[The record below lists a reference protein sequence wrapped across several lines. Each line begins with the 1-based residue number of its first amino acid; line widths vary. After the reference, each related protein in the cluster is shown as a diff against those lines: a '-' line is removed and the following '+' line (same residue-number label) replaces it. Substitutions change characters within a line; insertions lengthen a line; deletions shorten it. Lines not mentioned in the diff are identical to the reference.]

1 MDFTTTAVDAP
12 ALTGVRVPGEQ
23 LGGAEAF
30 RRWLAAEVIPF
41 LKTQYRISEMTFI
54 GHSFSALF
62 GVHVL
67 LETSAMFDHYLLAS
81 PSVWWDDQVMFRREQ
96 QRYES
101 SKHLD
106 AHVFMS
112 KGELET
118 DELSPHQEFHD
129 QMVSRE
135 YEGLNLHW
143 KVFPNESHMSVT
155 PLALS
160 HGLRTLYSTQ

>member
-1 MDFTTTAVDAP
+1 
-12 ALTGVRVPGEQ
+12 
-23 LGGAEAF
+23 
-30 RRWLAAEVIPF
+30 
-41 LKTQYRISEMTFI
+41 
-54 GHSFSALF
+54 
-62 GVHVL
+62 
-67 LETSAMFDHYLLAS
+67 
-81 PSVWWDDQVMFRREQ
+81 MFRREQ

-135 YEGLNLHW
+135 YEGLDLHW